1 MVESDVVTHFWVP
14 KKQRERKYIY
24 IYIYIKK
31 YSQEIQKII
40 RARKGY

>member
-24 IYIYIKK
+24 IYIKK
-31 YSQEIQKII
+31 YSQGIQKII
-40 RARKGY
+40 RAKKGY

>member
-24 IYIYIKK
+24 IY
-31 YSQEIQKII
+31 QKIF
-40 RARKGY
+40 ARNPKNNKSEKRILKC